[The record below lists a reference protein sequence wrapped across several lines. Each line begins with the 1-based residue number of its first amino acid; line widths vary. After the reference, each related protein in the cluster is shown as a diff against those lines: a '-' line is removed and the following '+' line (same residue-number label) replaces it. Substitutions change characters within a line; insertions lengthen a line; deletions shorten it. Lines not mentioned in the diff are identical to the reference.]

1 MLRLSYRELSHQQSR
16 RDHLTYAE
24 VLRCQPRLVGK
35 HDQLRPVAPSLVIVP
50 DVRSYGRRADDKL
63 GGDLISLERPVATQA
78 LLPSFS

>member
-1 MLRLSYRELSHQQSR
+1 MTSKPFWAQESDVRNR
-16 RDHLTYAE
+16 RPGNEPD
-24 VLRCQPRLVGK
+24 RPPRL
-35 HDQLRPVAPSLVIVP
+35 PSLVIVP

>member
-1 MLRLSYRELSHQQSR
+1 
-16 RDHLTYAE
+16 
-24 VLRCQPRLVGK
+24 
-35 HDQLRPVAPSLVIVP
+35 LVIVP